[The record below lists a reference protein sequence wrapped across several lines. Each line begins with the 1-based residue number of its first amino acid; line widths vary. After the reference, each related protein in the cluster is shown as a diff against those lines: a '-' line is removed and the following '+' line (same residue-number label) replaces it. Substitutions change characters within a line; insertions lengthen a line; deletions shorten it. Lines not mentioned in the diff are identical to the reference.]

1 MRRLGWWWNE
11 SLEERGKSIC
21 KGQVVGGCML
31 CSRNKKIASE
41 ARAQRANIYMQII
54 LFFRIVL
61 ISFYCFCFTF
71 EEIAD
76 QRSAVT
82 CPLSE
87 F

>member
-1 MRRLGWWWNE
+1 
-11 SLEERGKSIC
+11 
-21 KGQVVGGCML
+21 ML

-41 ARAQRANIYMQII
+41 ARAQTANIYMQII

-61 ISFYCFCFTF
+61 ISFYCFRFTV
-71 EEIAD
+71 EEIGD

-82 CPLSE
+82 CPWSE